1 MNYKKLNIIL
11 GWGVFVVAAV
21 VYMMTAERTTSF
33 WDCGE
38 YIATA
43 YKLQVGHP
51 PGAPFFQ
58 LMGRFFSL
66 FAFGDVSNVA
76 LMVNYM
82 SALSSAFTILFL
94 FWSITYLAKKMIT
107 KATDAQLTD
116 AKIFTI
122 LGSGLVGALA
132 YTFSDSFWFSAVE
145 GEVYAMSS
153 FFTAIVFWA
162 MLRWEAVAEEKSALR
177 WLILIAFLIGL
188 SIGVHLLNLLAIP
201 ALALI
206 YYFKKYETTWKG
218 IVVAMVIGV
227 AVLAFILMGL
237 IPLVPALAGLFERIF
252 VNGFGLPFN
261 TGTVIYFIV
270 IIGAIVLGLRYTHRK
285 GKVILNTIVL
295 SVAVLLIGYS
305 SFFILV
311 IRSNANT
318 PIDENN
324 PENAISLLAY
334 LNREQ
339 YGTWPIF
346 SGHYY
351 NAPMVDMEDGNP
363 VYTKKYLV
371 YQDSREVASFFEK
384 GDARKF
390 AEKSGG
396 KIKGRYVITDERI
409 STVPIYDDRFKTVF
423 PRMWSQQRSHH
434 KSAYQEWAHKNKGE
448 RVQVGGTAE
457 KPEFTYIPT
466 MGENIS
472 FFVRYQLGHMYFR
485 YFMWNFAGRQ
495 NDIQGHGGPLHG
507 NWFTGI
513 KALDKAL
520 LGPQDNL
527 PDNLLHNKGT
537 NRFFLL
543 PLLLGIIGLVF
554 HTSGH
559 YKDSLVVMLL
569 FFMTGIAIVF
579 YLNQYPYQ
587 PRERDYSYAA
597 SFYAFA
603 IWIGLGIIG
612 IVQWLD
618 KHFKNK
624 IIPIAVSAAMLVLV
638 PGIMAREG
646 WDDHD
651 RSNKGLALEVAKNY
665 LNACKK
671 NGVVFTNG
679 DNDTFPLWY
688 AQEVENVRT
697 DIKVV
702 NLSLFNTDWY
712 VDQSARRTY
721 EAPGIPLSF
730 TKEQYI
736 QGSRDYVFILGL
748 DDPMNT
754 KGPEIIINNFMDK
767 IIDRE
772 PDIYGAP
779 VNEIRSAVRN
789 AFDAAGINNSDP
801 AAYQKLTDP
810 AFPFSGLMAF
820 INARGSEQNRES
832 NAKMGLNTD
841 LFKELS
847 NRAKIISDRIV
858 YGYIDLDL
866 LMDWIK
872 LDDPTT
878 KVRGGTGRP
887 MEWFPTNK
895 VRIRVDSAKVVASG
909 LVPVEDAGKI
919 QKYVEWEIKDKGIQK
934 NHVMMLDFLAANQW
948 ERPVHFAITT
958 GDDMY
963 LNLMQWFRHDGMV
976 YTLVPIKYTGEP
988 VFLFTMLAHGTTNN
1002 NVLWDILM
1010 SPEKADY
1017 TSLYRSNVHY
1027 DETARRPLV
1036 SYRNN
1041 FTRLALALI
1050 QDGRMDSAITV
1061 LKKSEE
1067 LLPDKVLN
1075 YDASMIPVIRA
1086 YFEAGDSIQG
1096 AMLADIMMTKTEQ
1109 EFNYYISFS
1118 SQKRGVLKNEITN
1131 TYRTIYYIDEILKQH
1146 NQTALSERAKSL
1158 FAVIGTYVQQ

>member
-1 MNYKKLNIIL
+1 MNYKKLNIII
-11 GWGVFVVAAV
+11 GWVVFVVAAV

-66 FAFGDVSNVA
+66 FAFGDVSKVA

-82 SALSSAFTILFL
+82 SALASAFTILFL
-94 FWSITYLAKKMIT
+94 FWSITYLAKKMVVRNG
-107 KATDAQLTD
+107 DDSLTD
-116 AKIFTI
+116 PKILTI
-122 LGSGLVGALA
+122 LGSGVVGALA

-162 MLRWEAVAEEKSALR
+162 MLRWEAVADEKHSLR
-177 WLILIAFLIGL
+177 WLILIAYLIGL

-206 YYFKKYETTWKG
+206 YYFRKYNATWKG
-218 IVVAMVIGV
+218 IVIAIIVGV
-227 AVLAFILMGL
+227 AVLGFLLMGVIPL
-237 IPLVPALAGLFERIF
+237 IPSLAGLFERIF

-261 TGTVIYFIV
+261 TGTVIYFTL

-285 GKVILNTIVL
+285 GKVILNTVIL
-295 SVAVLLIGYS
+295 SVTVLMIGYS
-305 SFFILV
+305 SFFVLV

-339 YGTWPIF
+339 YGTWPIL

-351 NAPMVDMEDGNP
+351 NAPMVDMKDASP

-371 YQDSREVASFFEK
+371 FQDKREVASFFGKRE
-384 GDARKF
+384 AREY
-390 AEKSGG
+390 AAANGG
-396 KIKGRYVITDERI
+396 KIRGKYVITDTRQGNI
-409 STVPIYDDRFKTVF
+409 PVYDDRFKTVF

-434 KSAYQEWAHKNKGE
+434 RSAYQEWAHKNKGE

-466 MGENIS
+466 MGENLT
-472 FFVRYQLGHMYFR
+472 FFFKYQLGHMYFR

-495 NDIQGHGGPLHG
+495 NDIQGHGSPLHG
-507 NWFTGI
+507 NWISGI
-513 KALDKAL
+513 PALDKAL

-527 PDNLLHNKGT
+527 PDNLANNKGT
-537 NRFFLL
+537 NKFFLL
-543 PLLLGIIGLVF
+543 PLILGIIGLVF
-554 HTSGH
+554 QTSGN
-559 YKDSLVVMLL
+559 YKDSIVVSMLFL
-569 FFMTGIAIVF
+569 LTGIAIVI

-612 IVQWLD
+612 SMQWID
-618 KHFKNK
+618 KHFKSR
-624 IIPIAVSAAMLVLV
+624 IIPIVVTAIMLLLV
-638 PGIMAREG
+638 PGIMAKEG
-646 WDDHD
+646 WDDHN
-651 RSNKGLALEVAKNY
+651 RSTKRLALEVAKNY
-665 LNACKK
+665 LNACQKF
-671 NGVVFTNG
+671 GVVFTNG

-688 AQEVENVRT
+688 AQEVEDVRT
-697 DIKVV
+697 DVKVV

-712 VDQSARRTY
+712 VEQSVRRTY
-721 EAPGIPLSF
+721 EAPGIPISF

-736 QGSRDYVFILGL
+736 QGSRDYVFIV
-748 DDPMNT
+748 DINEPNNT
-754 KGPEIIINNFMDK
+754 RSEPVIINYFLDK
-767 IIDRE
+767 IIERDK
-772 PDIYGAP
+772 DVYAP
-779 VNEIRSAVRN
+779 MVSEVRSAMIRAIEASN
-789 AFDAAGINNSDP
+789 LRTAFPTDFAN
-801 AAYQKLTDP
+801 LTDP
-810 AFPFSGLMAF
+810 AFPFSQVIGY
-820 INARGSEQNRES
+820 INSLASEQSRSRNEQL
-832 NAKMGLNTD
+832 GLNTD

-847 NRAKIISDRIV
+847 KRAKVISDRVV

-866 LMDWIK
+866 LMDFIK
-872 LDDPTT
+872 LDDPKT
-878 KVRGGTGRP
+878 KVMGGTRRM

-895 VRIRVDSAKVVASG
+895 VRLRVDSAKVVASG
-909 LVPVEDAGKI
+909 IVPPEDAHRI
-919 QKYVEWEIKDKGIQK
+919 EKYVEWEIKDRGIQK
-934 NHVMMLDFLAANQW
+934 NHVMMLDFLAANNW
-948 ERPVHFAITT
+948 ERPVHYAITT

-988 VFLFTMLAHGTTNN
+988 LFLFTMLAHGTANPDL
-1002 NVLWDILM
+1002 LWDIVM
-1010 SPEKADY
+1010 NRYDY
-1017 TSLYRSNVHY
+1017 STLYRSDVYY

-1041 FTRLALALI
+1041 FSRLANTMIEA
-1050 QDGRMDSAITV
+1050 GRKDSAITV
-1061 LKKSEE
+1061 LNKAME
-1067 LLPDKVLN
+1067 LLPDNVLN
-1075 YDASMIPVIRA
+1075 FDASILPIIKA
-1086 YFEAGDSIQG
+1086 YFDAGDTVQG
-1096 AMLADIMMTKTEQ
+1096 AKYAEIMMDKTER
-1109 EFNYYISFS
+1109 EFNYYISFDS
-1118 SQKRGVLKNEITN
+1118 RRRAVLSNDITN
-1131 TYRTIYYIDEILKQH
+1131 TYRFIYYINDLLEKH
-1146 NQTALSERAKSL
+1146 NQTALAERARSI
-1158 FAVIGTYVQQ
+1158 FAVIGPYIQQ